1 MKKKTGRQFGICGGN
16 RICGYAQN
24 AGGSLKEQ
32 IKVIT
37 VEKRRKQY

>member
-1 MKKKTGRQFGICGGN
+1 MKKKTGRQFGIWGGN
-16 RICGYAQN
+16 RICGHAQN
-24 AGGSLKEQ
+24 VGGNLKEQ

>member
-24 AGGSLKEQ
+24 AGGNLKEQ
-32 IKVIT
+32 IKVINAG
-37 VEKRRKQY
+37 KHRKQY